1 MSQALPCGRLTPRW
15 SVAGGGH
22 STAASI
28 AALGPSQSAGVSTPE
43 QRAMVSVGP
52 PLSLRPA
59 GSRPAGVLLLELGS
73 VRPQVAPSSRLP
85 PSSVIWLPTGGVFQ
99 FPPLGLLATIVFFSV
114 APPALN
120 M

>member
-28 AALGPSQSAGVSTPE
+28 AALGPAQFAGVPTPE

-59 GSRPAGVLLLELGS
+59 GSRPAGVSHLELGLVKLHPPS
-73 VRPQVAPSSRLP
+73 SSRLP
-85 PSSVIWLPTGGVFQ
+85 PPSVTGKVPNEK
-99 FPPLGLLATIVFFSV
+99 FPPELLATIV
-114 APPALN
+114 
-120 M
+120 